1 MSKLHVPTGS
11 HEHGP
16 TAGGHEDTKTTK
28 STKKD
33 HKTLMVFRVPLSVL
47 SGLCGL
53 HAMSRRLVYLTAL
66 VTLSAACVTT
76 TGEPVVIR
84 TPLEVPPAPPR
95 VITPLPLPEPPT
107 PVEELVEDP
116 ATEKPP
122 TPPKPKPAP
131 NNSKPPDA
139 KQEPPPIEP
148 VPPVAPPPAP
158 TGPPPPT
165 LSTPP
170 QGDANALFRQIRDNI
185 ERTRRTLE
193 KVNYGPLSND
203 RKKAYDDAKLFA
215 TQAED
220 ALKVSNLVFAKE
232 LADKAERLAKELQ
245 GR

>member
-1 MSKLHVPTGS
+1 MKTQNVPTVGYAV
-11 HEHGP
+11 HDD
-16 TAGGHEDTKTTK
+16 HEDTRGTTK
-28 STKKD
+28 
-33 HKTLMVFRVPLSVL
+33 TLVGVVSSCRR
-47 SGLCGL
+47 
-53 HAMSRRLVYLTAL
+53 ASRRLGVAAF
-66 VTLSAACVTT
+66 VAIVASSACVTT
-76 TGEPVVIR
+76 TGETVVSR
-84 TPLEVPPAPPR
+84 PPLEVPPAPPR
-95 VITPLPLPEPPT
+95 VITPLPLPEPP
-107 PVEELVEDP
+107 PVEEPVEDP
-116 ATEKPP
+116 AVAKPP

-148 VPPVAPPPAP
+148 VPPVVPPPPAP
-158 TGPPPPT
+158 TGPQPPT

-170 QGDANALFRQIRDNI
+170 QGDANALSRQIRDNI

-193 KVNYGPLSND
+193 KINYGPLSYD